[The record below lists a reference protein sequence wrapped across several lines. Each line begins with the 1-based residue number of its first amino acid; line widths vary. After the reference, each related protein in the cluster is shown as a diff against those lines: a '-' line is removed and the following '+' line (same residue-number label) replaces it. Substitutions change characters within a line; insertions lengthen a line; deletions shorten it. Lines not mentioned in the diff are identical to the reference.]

1 MEAAVDPQIRSRVL
15 ANFALVQEA
24 FENPVLAADRKHQ
37 QAVLGYLT
45 DDSIAALPFQRLAVA
60 DTARTSQLF
69 QILLNEPGFS
79 WERGGQALSRKRKP
93 WRFETAQPPV
103 TPLRSELAQSLPSA
117 R

>member
-1 MEAAVDPQIRSRVL
+1 LVLL

-24 FENPVLAADRKHQ
+24 FENPLLAADREHQ

-45 DDSIAALPFQRLAVA
+45 DDSITALPFQRLAVA

-69 QILLNEPGFS
+69 QNLLNEPGFS
-79 WERGGQALSRKRKP
+79 WERDGQALLRKHKP
-93 WRFETAQPPV
+93 WCFETAPQPPV
-103 TPLRSELAQSLPSA
+103 TPLRSELAQALPPA